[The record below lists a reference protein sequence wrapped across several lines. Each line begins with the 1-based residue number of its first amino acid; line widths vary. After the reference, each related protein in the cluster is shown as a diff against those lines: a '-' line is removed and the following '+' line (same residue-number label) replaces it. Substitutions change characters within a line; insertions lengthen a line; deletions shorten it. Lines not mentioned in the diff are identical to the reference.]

1 LRLIE
6 PTAGSVCFRGQ
17 ELSRLDGRRLRRLR
31 RHFQMVFQDPF
42 GSLNPRQRVGAML
55 AEPMA
60 VHRLCAPAERAT
72 RVRDLLQTVGLPAEA
87 AERFPHEFSGGQ
99 RQRIAIARA
108 LATEPELLIADE
120 PVSALDVFVRGQILN
135 LLARLRAD
143 LGLAMLF
150 IGHDLALIERI
161 ADRVAVMYL
170 GRIVELAPRQRLFS
184 APAHPYTVA
193 LLSAVPVPDP
203 QRRAGHQRLAG
214 EPGNAAA
221 PPSGC
226 PFHPRCPIARPRCA
240 VDVPVLHTPDRY
252 RSEHQVACHY
262 PGEAGAR

>member
-1 LRLIE
+1 M
-6 PTAGSVCFRGQ
+6 
-17 ELSRLDGRRLRRLR
+17 R

-42 GSLNPRQRVGAML
+42 GSLNPRQRVGAIL

-60 VHRLCAPAERAT
+60 AHRLCPPAERPA
-72 RVRDLLQTVGLPAEA
+72 RVAALLQTVGLPAEA
-87 AERFPHEFSGGQ
+87 IDRFPHEFSGGQ
-99 RQRIAIARA
+99 RQRIAVARA

-120 PVSALDVFVRGQILN
+120 PVSALDVSVRGQILN

-161 ADRVAVMYL
+161 ADRVGVMYL
-170 GRIVELAPRQRLFS
+170 GRIVELAPRERLFA

-203 QRRAGHQRLAG
+203 QRTAGRQRLAG

-221 PPSGC
+221 PPPGC

-240 VDVPVLHTPDRY
+240 VDVPTLHAPDSY

-262 PGEAGAR
+262 PGEAGTR